1 MEQHP
6 PPPKTAKEKMA
17 DFFRSYGT
25 SLLSV
30 VLFAVALWALYH
42 GLAEVHLRDVA
53 AEIRAQTWSRLGG
66 ALGLTFGSYFLLTLY
81 DFIGLHYLDRRLP
94 YPKVALAS
102 FVGYA
107 VSNSVGHSLL
117 VGAPIRYRL
126 YANSGLSALDVG
138 KLLVYS
144 TTMIW
149 VGFIGVS
156 GLLFTIE
163 PLRLPS
169 SLSFLPFA
177 STVPIGVV
185 FLLMTAGFVLFSFL
199 GRKAIRFRRW
209 EIEVP
214 RPRLVIPQLLA
225 AGADWVLAGTV
236 LFLMLPQ
243 AIDARWLVFVSIFLL
258 AQLVGYA
265 SQVPGGLGIF
275 ESTILLLMAPPNP
288 APLVG
293 ALVLYRLVYYVL
305 PLTIGVA
312 LLLVREIADRRE
324 KLSRFGQ
331 TFRRLLPEMAPPA
344 FAIGA
349 LVAGTVLLF
358 SGALPM
364 QSDRLELLRGRIPL
378 PLVEVAHFCGS
389 LAGVGLLL
397 LAPGLDRRLEAA
409 WRWTSVLL
417 GIGVAASLFQG
428 FDFEEAILL
437 ALLLVTLLPARRHF
451 GRSLALRDLP
461 FSPAWVGVIGVVL
474 AGSVWLGGFA
484 YKKVVYSRDLW
495 WQFSLNGDAS
505 RFLRATIGALVVL
518 LTFSLVH
525 LLTGADPPPEDGED

>member
-1 MEQHP
+1 MEQHS
-6 PPPKTAKEKMA
+6 PPKSSREKWA
-17 DFFRSYGT
+17 AFFRSYGT

-30 VLFAVALWALYH
+30 LLFAVALWALYH
-42 GLAEVHLRDVA
+42 GLADVHLRDVA
-53 AEIRAQTWSRLGG
+53 AEIRAQTWGRLGG
-66 ALGLTFGSYFLLTLY
+66 ALALTFGSYVLLTLY

-126 YANSGLSALDVG
+126 YAASGLSALDVG

-149 VGFIGVS
+149 VGFIAVS
-156 GLLFTIE
+156 GLLFTVE
-163 PLRLPS
+163 PLGLPS
-169 SLSFLPFA
+169 SLAFLPF
-177 STVPIGVV
+177 STTVPIGVV
-185 FLLMTAGFVLFSFL
+185 FLLLTCAFLLYSFL

-214 RPRLVIPQLLA
+214 QPRLVIPQLLA
-225 AGADWVLAGTV
+225 AGADWVLAATV
-236 LFLMLPQ
+236 LYLLLPRTV
-243 AIDARWLVFVSIFLL
+243 DVRWTVFVAIVLL

-288 APLVG
+288 AALVG
-293 ALVLYRLVYYVL
+293 ALVLFRLTYYVL
-305 PLTIGVA
+305 PLAIGVA
-312 LLLVREIADRRE
+312 LLLVREIADRKE
-324 KLSRFGQ
+324 KLSRFG
-331 TFRRLLPEMAPPA
+331 TALRRSLPEMAPPA

-358 SGALPM
+358 SGALPI
-364 QSDRLELLRGRIPL
+364 QPDRLELLGEKIPL
-378 PLVEVAHFCGS
+378 PMIEMAHFCGS

-409 WRWTSVLL
+409 WRWTSALL
-417 GIGVAASLFQG
+417 AVGVAASLLQG
-428 FDFEEAILL
+428 FDFEEALL
-437 ALLLVTLLPARRHF
+437 CGLLLVALLPARRHF
-451 GRSLALRDLP
+451 DSPAALRELP
-461 FSPAWVGVIGVVL
+461 FSPSWVGVIGVVL
-474 AGSVWLGGFA
+474 AGSAWLGGFA
-484 YKKVVYSRDLW
+484 YKKVTYSRELW
-495 WQFSLNGDAS
+495 LQFSLGGDAS
-505 RFLRATIGALVVL
+505 RFLRATAGALVVL
-518 LTFSLVH
+518 LAFSLVH
-525 LLTGADPPPEDGED
+525 LLTGADPPDDGEG